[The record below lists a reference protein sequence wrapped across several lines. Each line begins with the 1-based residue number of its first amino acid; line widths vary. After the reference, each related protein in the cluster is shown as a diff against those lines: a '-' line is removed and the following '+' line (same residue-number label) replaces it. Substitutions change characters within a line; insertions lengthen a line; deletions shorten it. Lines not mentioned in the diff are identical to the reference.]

1 MTPSAATK
9 FRKAAISLF
18 AIAACSYTSS
28 VDARPQ
34 LPGAT
39 TPACNTCYVTCANII
54 PGSGTPGR
62 HQYAWWNPYWPAP
75 YNTAAYAVSVC
86 NQWHGGANSVDIPPA
101 VNTAHTGPHQWSP
114 PAFNQAVQAS
124 SGVKN
129 KDLQTTAVTGSGVK
143 SSGSSTAVDATATQ
157 AASTTKP

>member
-1 MTPSAATK
+1 MTPALNT
-9 FRKAAISLF
+9 FRNAGIALL
-18 AIAACSYTSS
+18 ALAACSYTAS
-28 VDARPQ
+28 VGARPRVMNNWGPDQ
-34 LPGAT
+34 
-39 TPACNTCYVTCANII
+39 YVTCAAII
-54 PGSGTPGR
+54 PGSGTPGY
-62 HQYAWWNPYWPAP
+62 HQYAWWNPNWPAP
-75 YNTAAYAVSVC
+75 HNTAAYAVGIC